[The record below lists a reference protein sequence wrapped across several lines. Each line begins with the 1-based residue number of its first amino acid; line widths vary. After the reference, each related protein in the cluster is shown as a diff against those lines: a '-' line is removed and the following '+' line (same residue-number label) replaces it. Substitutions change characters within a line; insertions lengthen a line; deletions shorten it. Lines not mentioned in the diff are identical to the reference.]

1 MDLFGLKAKTAVK
14 FIKNHRDNPDSEKKN
29 PPSRIKSVGALADI
43 DLFRNYDFTRKLIE
57 SFELAPNQVQVAL
70 IDPTGKNQNTL
81 DAPEAFG
88 EESFGLYGKVKNPSL
103 EEFVDKEFDLLV
115 NYSGTDW
122 VFSEVI
128 LSRSR
133 ARLKAG
139 FEGDAGGWQDIAINI
154 PGNKMDTFHEELVKY
169 LRIMNLI

>member
-1 MDLFGLKAKTAVK
+1 MDLFGLKTKTAAK
-14 FIKNHRDNPDSEKKN
+14 FIKNRHQNAGSEKKN

-43 DLFRNYDFTRKLIE
+43 DLFRNYDFTRKLID
-57 SFELAPNQVQVAL
+57 SFGLAPNQVQVAL
-70 IDPTGKNQNTL
+70 VDPSGKNQNTL
-81 DAPEAFG
+81 DAPEAFS
-88 EESFGLYGKVKNPSL
+88 EESFGLYGKIKNATL
-103 EEFVDKEFDLLV
+103 EDFVDKEFDLLV

-122 VFSEVI
+122 VFTEVI
-128 LSRSR
+128 LARSR

-139 FEGDAGGWQDIAINI
+139 FERENEGWQDIAIKI

>member
-1 MDLFGLKAKTAVK
+1 MDLFGLKAKTAAK
-14 FIKNHRDNPDSEKKN
+14 FIKNRHQNADAEKKN

-43 DLFRNYDFTRKLIE
+43 DLFRNYDFTRKLID
-57 SFELAPNQVQVAL
+57 SFGLAPNQVQVAL
-70 IDPTGKNQNTL
+70 VDPSGKNQNTL
-81 DAPEAFG
+81 DAPEAFS
-88 EESFGLYGKVKNPSL
+88 EESFGLYGKIKNATL
-103 EEFVDKEFDLLV
+103 EDFVDKEFDLLV

-122 VFSEVI
+122 VFTEVI
-128 LSRSR
+128 LARSR

-139 FEGDAGGWQDIAINI
+139 FERENEGWQDIAIKI

>member
-1 MDLFGLKAKTAVK
+1 MDLFGLKAKTAAK
-14 FIKNHRDNPDSEKKN
+14 FIKNQGQNPDSEKKN

-57 SFELAPNQVQVAL
+57 SFELAPNQVRVAL
-70 IDPTGKNQNTL
+70 VDPSGKNQNTL

-88 EESFGLYGKVKNPSL
+88 EDSFGLYGKIKNATL
-103 EEFVDKEFDLLV
+103 EEFVEKEFDLLV

-128 LSRSR
+128 LTRSK

-139 FEGDAGGWQDIAINI
+139 FGADDAGWQDISIKI

-169 LRIMNLI
+169 LRIMNLL